1 MKTALKEPPTKR
13 REPLP
18 YAESW
23 RVEPF
28 LHLGA
33 ETIYNPLTDGS
44 LEAGEPG
51 YPELRA
57 LVAETTLLDELPA
70 DLAKRLIEQQWVVK
84 DDPRQANRFRLKYV
98 SFEAH
103 TVCNQSCYFCPVSID
118 PREDHFMPMELYERI
133 TAQLA
138 EYRST
143 LEGVSMIHY
152 NEPTVDKRFLDQ
164 VRMLLDYGLP
174 PAVLTN
180 GTGLTPKRIDAIL
193 EMGGLRYL
201 SINISTLDRERYKDD
216 RGGDHLALVMRNLHH
231 MKDLRVAPQME
242 LVVLGTGDATHRND
256 LAEITRQFGDSLFE
270 IKYYEVMDRAGNV
283 PLGLKPPKLHKGL
296 CGCDQTGSRPIQW
309 VHITPHGK
317 CLLCSQDYH
326 ERHVVG
332 DLNHQSLNEI
342 LEGPEMAKMRRW
354 VYGLEEAP
362 EDFICRGCIYALTR

>member
-1 MKTALKEPPTKR
+1 MSTVLRESRSDAEHPPDSAN
-13 REPLP
+13 L
-18 YAESW
+18 

-28 LHLGA
+28 LHLGPKG
-33 ETIYNPLTDGS
+33 IYNPLTDAS

-57 LVAETTLLDELPA
+57 LVAKTTTVGELPA
-70 DLAKRLIEQQWVVK
+70 DLARQLIDQQWIVR
-84 DDPRQANRFRLKYV
+84 DDPSLARRFHLKYV

-118 PREDHFMPMELYERI
+118 RREDHFMPMDFYEKI

-138 EYRST
+138 EYRDT

-164 VRMLLDYGLP
+164 VRMLLAYGLP

-201 SINISTLDRERYKDD
+201 SVNISTLDRQRYKED
-216 RGGDHLALVMRNLHH
+216 RGGDHLAVVLRNLDY
-231 MKDLRVAPQME
+231 MKDLEVAPQME
-242 LVVLGTGDATHRND
+242 LVVLGTGDETHRND
-256 LAEITRQFGDSLFE
+256 LAEITRLFGDSRFE

-283 PLGLKPPKLHKGL
+283 PLGLKPPSQHKRL
-296 CGCDQTGSRPIQW
+296 CGCDQTGSRPLQW

-317 CLLCSQDYH
+317 CLLCSQDYQEH
-326 ERHVVG
+326 HVVG

-342 LEGPEMAKMRRW
+342 LEGPEMAKLRRW

-362 EDFICRGCIYALTR
+362 EDFICRGCIYALAR